1 MKITRKFDDLSYS
14 LINEYGGIVAKFD
27 CSKLDVA
34 REIAKAML
42 RAHAALFGHTEVITQ
57 RANWTH
63 IRKFI
68 LFLQSSG
75 FQCCVPLPTSIV
87 NEYHKWLKKTGLN
100 GSTAQGHQNVAVSVL
115 RWCSRNTPNVVEK
128 NTTFS
133 IPSFSRDQ
141 PQERDVLPMEM
152 AKIVLDIC
160 YSKIED
166 IEERIRRGW
175 AAVEDAN
182 VDTSAGPEIGVTI
195 RDLLNL
201 GNGQFPQQKDISRA
215 GNNLSRRVANFGG
228 IAELKSNIYVTFRDI
243 LPFYLAV
250 IVQTGGNPM
259 SIRGLK
265 LDCISSHP
273 FRDDIEY
280 LDWEKKRAGRE
291 QRVDFPV
298 GREWSAPNIV
308 RRLVALNSGLRTY
321 AKTLDRDQVFL
332 SIELKGNRAV
342 VQSVQSLHNYLAE
355 FIDENGLRDFNFDG
369 WRFLYARSH
378 HEASGSIDIPKKK
391 LNHRNSRTTSKYTS
405 IEKFPS
411 KLHKA
416 LTRFQGQLVVA
427 ESFLKSE
434 DKREIQGDGRSGKRS
449 ATVFGFDCK
458 NPYEGADGVT
468 PAGVRCENFTGCS
481 TCPGSMVP
489 LDDVNVISRILA
501 AKVALEAAKKRA
513 LLHGWIARFNNLYSE
528 TLDIINK
535 EILVGVTPAVLEKAA
550 AFVEL
555 NKIPDLE

>member
-1 MKITRKFDDLSYS
+1 MI
-14 LINEYGGIVAKFD
+14 AKFD
-27 CSKLDVA
+27 CSKLDLA
-34 REIAKAML
+34 HEISRAML

-57 RANWTH
+57 KANWIH

-68 LFLQSSG
+68 LFLQSSDLKY
-75 FQCCVPLPTSIV
+75 CVPLPASIA
-87 NEYHKWLKKTGLN
+87 NEYHRWLKNSGLN

-115 RWCSRNTPNVVEK
+115 RWCGRNTPNVVK
-128 NTTFS
+128 KGAAFS
-133 IPSFSRDQ
+133 VPSFSRDQ
-141 PQERDVLPMEM
+141 PQERDVMPMEM

-160 YSKIED
+160 YSRIED
-166 IEERIRRGW
+166 IEDRIRKGW

-182 VDTSAGPEIGVTI
+182 AGISVGSEIGATI

-201 GNGQFPQQKDISRA
+201 GSGQFPQQKDISRA
-215 GNNLSRRVANFGG
+215 GNNLSRRVANLGG

-259 SIRGLK
+259 SIRRLK
-265 LDCISSHP
+265 IDCITSHP

-308 RRLVALNSGLRTY
+308 RRLIALNNGLRVY
-321 AKTLDRDQVFL
+321 AKSLDRHQVFL

-355 FIDENGLRDFNFDG
+355 FISENGLIDFNFDG

-378 HEASGSIDIPKKK
+378 HEASGSIDVSKKK

-405 IEKFPS
+405 IERFPS

-416 LTRFQGQLVVA
+416 LTRFQGQLIVA
-427 ESFLKSE
+427 ENFSKSGGKN
-434 DKREIQGDGRSGKRS
+434 DARDGGKSGKRS

-468 PAGVRCENFTGCS
+468 PAGVRCENFTVCS
-481 TCPGSMVP
+481 TCRGSMVP
-489 LDDVNVISRILA
+489 LDDVNVIARILA

-513 LLHGWIARFNNLYSE
+513 LLHGWIARFNDLYSE

-535 EILVGVTPAVLEKAA
+535 EILVAVAPAVLEKAA